1 MALEYRLATSLLLVL
16 WVSGISS
23 AIIDNIPFTTMMIP
37 VITNLGK
44 NPDVQV
50 NYLSEQ
56 SPPELSSLTKQVAM
70 KLLTLLKGK

>member
-50 NYLSEQ
+50 NSLDKIGQ
-56 SPPELSSLTKQVAM
+56 SELSNNVTINVVM
-70 KLLTLLKGK
+70 KL

>member
-1 MALEYRLATSLLLVL
+1 VALEYRLATSLLLVL

-50 NYLSEQ
+50 NSLDKICQ
-56 SPPELSSLTKQVAM
+56 SELSNNVTINVVM
-70 KLLTLLKGK
+70 KL